1 MPEPVEKNGES
12 AGISPSQEVDVAAL
26 FRELQ
31 EEVSR
36 LGPRRAGGDGPSA
49 ARVNARAMAGR
60 LWRVTADRP
69 PGGRAGV
76 AGALMRPVKLLV
88 RKLARWYVEP
98 VFADQRAYNDAALK
112 LIDDLQEQVE
122 ALQARVAELERTS
135 P

>member
-1 MPEPVEKNGES
+1 MPDQAGKNGEG
-12 AGISPSQEVDVAAL
+12 AGIYQPQEVDVAAL

-31 EEVSR
+31 DEVSR

-76 AGALMRPVKLLV
+76 ARAVMRPGQLLV
-88 RKLARWYVEP
+88 R
-98 VFADQRAYNDAALK
+98 
-112 LIDDLQEQVE
+112 E
-122 ALQARVAELERTS
+122 APRRVADPAFS
-135 P
+135 